1 MPSQQ
6 GYSAFLATGFF
17 HWQRAFAR
25 WTRCTRYIIRNRPH
39 LSSCRREQ
47 AHPDLTYVQVD
58 ELCVFVRDVTPEIS
72 ADEAVPPT
80 QSESASATSHV
91 SGGGG
96 GVGTIHHYR
105 QFRVSASNVKCFR
118 GVRVGTIHHFLCSQY
133 HHAEIRCAAS
143 RVLGARRHESP
154 LLTVQSVSYHYEYHT
169 YDVLRV
175 LPPFSGECVR
185 IVNTSAVYV

>member
-1 MPSQQ
+1 MAWILAMPSQQ

-96 GVGTIHHYR
+96 GVSARFTTT
-105 QFRVSASNVKCFR
+105 VSFESVPAMSSVLEGCASAPFTTFYAVSIITPKS
-118 GVRVGTIHHFLCSQY
+118 GVP
-133 HHAEIRCAAS
+133 HHA
-143 RVLGARRHESP
+143 
-154 LLTVQSVSYHYEYHT
+154 
-169 YDVLRV
+169 
-175 LPPFSGECVR
+175 F
-185 IVNTSAVYV
+185 